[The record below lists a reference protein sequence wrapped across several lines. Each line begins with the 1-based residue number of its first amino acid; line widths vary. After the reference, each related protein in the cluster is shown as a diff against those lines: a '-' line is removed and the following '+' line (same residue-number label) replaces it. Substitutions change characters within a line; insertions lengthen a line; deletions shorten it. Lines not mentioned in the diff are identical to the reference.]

1 MENYSLESLP
11 EPDARQRRIT
21 RILLFFWLAL
31 GIILAAMLC
40 YVVSQAFRQPAVT
53 PSFVG
58 DLDKYQ
64 PNSVNLEFINANFFD
79 DTANKDQETLPLEVV
94 RDAAGNF
101 TVFYARSTRQEEAI
115 LAPRTCLVEWDDSL
129 GKFLE
134 LCGGSQWNL
143 DGTYFAGPAPRNL
156 DRFPVHIQDGKL
168 YIDLK
173 LVPGA
178 VHK

>member
-11 EPDARQRRIT
+11 EPDARERRIT
-21 RILLFFWLAL
+21 RALLFVWLAL
-31 GIILAAMLC
+31 GIILGTMLC
-40 YVVSQAFRQPAVT
+40 YIVSQAFRPVPAV
-53 PSFVG
+53 PAFVG

-64 PNSVNLEFINANFFD
+64 PNSINLEFINANFFD
-79 DTANKDQETLPLEVV
+79 DTANKDQETLPLDVV

-101 TVFYARSTRQEEAI
+101 TVFFARSTRQDEAI

-129 GKFLE
+129 NKFLE

-156 DRFPVHIQDGKL
+156 DRFPAQVQDGKL
-168 YIDLK
+168 FIDLK
-173 LVPGA
+173 LEPGA